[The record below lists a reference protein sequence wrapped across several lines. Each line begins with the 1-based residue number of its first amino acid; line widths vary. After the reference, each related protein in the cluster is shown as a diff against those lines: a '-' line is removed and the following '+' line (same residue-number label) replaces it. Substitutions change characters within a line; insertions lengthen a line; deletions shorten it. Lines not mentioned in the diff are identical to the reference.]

1 MFWQGQEAEVD
12 WRWGALDRSGVLEWS
27 VDGIFEECGG
37 WDWWGYRFGMADE
50 ALMIG
55 GVFILIQYS
64 RFYEKYTEIWRENL
78 ENSTKIQKLIE
89 NLKNSTKI

>member
-1 MFWQGQEAEVD
+1 
-12 WRWGALDRSGVLEWS
+12 
-27 VDGIFEECGG
+27 
-37 WDWWGYRFGMADE
+37 MADE